1 MKKYTHEIFG
11 GEIREVV
18 TTESQKIELLE
29 SNVRQLQEQLAT
41 ANKRIMQLN
50 LELDFYK
57 KVHTGQDESI

>member
-11 GEIREVV
+11 GEIKEVQTSDTQRV
-18 TTESQKIELLE
+18 ELLE
-29 SNVRQLQEQLAT
+29 SNVRQLQEQLTT

-57 KVHTGQDESI
+57 KVHTQDESI

>member
-11 GEIREVV
+11 GEIKEVQTSDTQIV
-18 TTESQKIELLE
+18 ELLE
-29 SNVRQLQEQLAT
+29 SNVRQLQEQLTT

-57 KVHTGQDESI
+57 KVHTQDESI

>member
-1 MKKYTHEIFG
+1 MKKYTHEIFC

-18 TTESQKIELLE
+18 TTESKRIELLE

-57 KVHTGQDESI
+57 KVHTQDESI

>member
-11 GEIREVV
+11 GEIKEVQTSDTQRV
-18 TTESQKIELLE
+18 ELLE
-29 SNVRQLQEQLAT
+29 SNVRQMQEQLAT

-57 KVHTGQDESI
+57 KVHTQDESI

>member
-18 TTESQKIELLE
+18 PTESKRIELLE

-57 KVHTGQDESI
+57 KVHTQDESI

>member
-11 GEIREVV
+11 GEIKEVQTSNTQRV
-18 TTESQKIELLE
+18 ELLE
-29 SNVRQLQEQLAT
+29 SNVRQLQEQLTT

-57 KVHTGQDESI
+57 KVHTQDESI